1 MKLTNCLTLTA
12 TALLALGMLTAC
24 QTAPKTEAANQ
35 VAAPPAANA
44 SQAQATNAATA
55 QPGSLASP
63 TAAYQTA
70 YAARQKKDAK
80 GLQQAMSKKMLG
92 FFSEMAKAEQKTL
105 NDEVQE
111 MIDSPLPPTNE
122 IRNEKITGDQA
133 TVEYQ
138 DDQGKWK
145 TMDFVKEGKDW
156 KLTMPDLKK
165 QAMTQTTLGKPE

>member
-12 TALLALGMLTAC
+12 TALFTLSLMTAC
-24 QTAPKTEAANQ
+24 HTEPKSDAAQPATAAANDRQPVAAQTAT
-35 VAAPPAANA
+35 VT
-44 SQAQATNAATA
+44 S
-55 QPGSLASP
+55 GSLASP

-70 YAARQKKDAK
+70 YTARHKKDAK
-80 GLQQAMSKKMLG
+80 ALQQTMSKKMLS
-92 FFSEMAKAEQKTL
+92 FFKDMGKAEQKTL

-122 IRNEKITGDQA
+122 IRNEKITGNQA

-156 KLTMPDLKK
+156 KLTMPDLK
-165 QAMTQTTLGKPE
+165 QTMIQTTPGKQE